1 MYEASK
7 YLQAINKTKKSF
19 FQRGLRV
26 RDYLHGRRARMAAII
41 VTLNRIQ
48 HVPFYVNRIDSSAA
62 QEYDESFCGRSS
74 SESDEAIWMGK
85 TTVLRYMTD
94 QVPMD
99 LPYQDLITK

>member
-19 FQRGLRV
+19 FQRGLRI

-62 QEYDESFCGRSS
+62 QEYNESFCGRYKYNMCNNDTNSS
-74 SESDEAIWMGK
+74 KLIALRNTRDE
-85 TTVLRYMTD
+85 
-94 QVPMD
+94 
-99 LPYQDLITK
+99 